1 MYKSRKRAARRSIP
15 IRRNHTRKVSPQTVG
30 QTLRHFGYGPRNVFS
45 VKRLP
50 MVRRQP
56 SIRNRQAAAQLEENE
71 LHSIAAAEIEEAER
85 EELHAIAREERAEM
99 RREARYQALLAYVE
113 TILEAEPTEEVAALF
128 ENLRLERPADARMD
142 QLEERMRRL

>member
-1 MYKSRKRAARRSIP
+1 M
-15 IRRNHTRKVSPQTVG
+15 G

-56 SIRNRQAAAQLEENE
+56 SIRQLERQAAAQLEENE

-85 EELHAIAREERAEM
+85 EELDAIAREERAEM
-99 RREARYQALLAYVE
+99 RREARYQALLAYIE
-113 TILEAEPTEEVAALF
+113 TILGTQPNDELADLF
-128 ENLRLERPADARMD
+128 ENLQLERPADARMD
-142 QLEERMRRL
+142 QLEGMMRRL

>member
-1 MYKSRKRAARRSIP
+1 
-15 IRRNHTRKVSPQTVG
+15 
-30 QTLRHFGYGPRNVFS
+30 
-45 VKRLP
+45 

-56 SIRNRQAAAQLEENE
+56 SIRQLERQAAAQLEENE